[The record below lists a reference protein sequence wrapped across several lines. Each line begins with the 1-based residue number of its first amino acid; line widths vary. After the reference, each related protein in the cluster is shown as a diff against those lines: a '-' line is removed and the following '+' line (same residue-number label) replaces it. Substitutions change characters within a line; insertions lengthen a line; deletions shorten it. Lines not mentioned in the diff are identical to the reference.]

1 MSWVAAFSV
10 LLVCHF
16 AGDFILQTEWQAQN
30 KHGGLG
36 SDPVKRRALLMHI
49 ATYATPF
56 IPAFI
61 WIGHN
66 AGTGHALAAAAVTLG
81 THYVQDDGRALLAYV
96 RTVKKTEAE
105 YGSPLMM
112 AVDQSFHAC
121 FLFAAALLVSA

>member
-1 MSWVAAFSV
+1 VSWAEAFLV

-16 AGDFILQTEWQAQN
+16 AGDFIFQTEWQANN

-49 ATYATPF
+49 ATYAMPF
-56 IPAFI
+56 IPALI

-66 AGTGHALAAAAVTLG
+66 AGTGHALWVALVTFG
-81 THYVQDDGRALLAYV
+81 THLVQDDGRALVAYV
-96 RTVKKTEAE
+96 RAVKKTDAP